1 MFRLIAGKFIPGTDY
16 QNPDVRT
23 AYGTLCSV
31 LSIIANLV
39 CVLFKISIG
48 MIISSTA
55 IIADGINNLTDAIS
69 NITTLIGFHM
79 ASRQPDREHPY
90 GHGRFEYLSGLLVG
104 LIILAVGFSSLFEAV
119 EKTIHPGTLRFTWVA
134 LLILIVSILIKF
146 WMYSFNNYAGRLI
159 HSDTLKSAATDSL
172 NDVITTFGGVIS
184 LIFSPLIS
192 QRLDGIIGV
201 IVSLIVLY
209 SALGILRETT
219 DNILGKKPDPKLVKE
234 IRERMLS
241 YPGIYGVHDMMV
253 HDYGPGR
260 RYLIAHLEVDSHDD
274 IMEAHNL
281 IDQIEDDITERYH
294 IFTTIH
300 MDPIALDDP
309 LTNEL
314 LSMVTDVVK
323 SILPAASIHD
333 FRIIKGDHIK
343 MIFDVLLPDG
353 TDAKNF
359 DHQLVKRLRQID
371 SSYEFSIRYDYPL
384 V

>member
-1 MFRLIAGKFIPGTDY
+1 MFRLIAGKLIPGTDY
-16 QNPDVRT
+16 QNPSVRT

-31 LSIIANLV
+31 LSIIANLI
-39 CVLFKISIG
+39 CVLFKVSIG
-48 MIISSTA
+48 LIVSSTA

-79 ASRQPDREHPY
+79 ASKQPDREHPY
-90 GHGRFEYLSGLLVG
+90 GHGRFEYLSGLVVG
-104 LIILAVGFSSLFEAV
+104 VIILAVGFSSLFEAV
-119 EKTIHPGTLRFTWVA
+119 EKVIHPGALRFTWLA
-134 LLILIVSILIKF
+134 LLILAVSILIKF
-146 WMYSFNNYAGRLI
+146 WMYSFNNYAGKLI

-172 NDVITTFGGVIS
+172 NDVITTLGGVIS
-184 LIFSPLIS
+184 LIFSPLVS

-201 IVSLIVLY
+201 LVSLIVLY

-219 DNILGKKPDPKLVKE
+219 DNILGKKPDPKMVQA
-234 IRERMLS
+234 IRESMLA

-260 RYLIAHLEVDSHDD
+260 RYLIAHLEVDSRDD

-281 IDQIEDDITERYH
+281 IDQIEDDITKRFH

-300 MDPIALDDP
+300 MDPIALNDP
-309 LTNEL
+309 LTNAL
-314 LSMVTDVVK
+314 LATVREVVEG
-323 SILPAASIHD
+323 ILPAASIHD

-353 TDAKNF
+353 TNWQEF
-359 DHQLVKRLRQID
+359 DRELVRRLKQID
-371 SSYEFSIRYDYPL
+371 STYEFSIRYDYPL